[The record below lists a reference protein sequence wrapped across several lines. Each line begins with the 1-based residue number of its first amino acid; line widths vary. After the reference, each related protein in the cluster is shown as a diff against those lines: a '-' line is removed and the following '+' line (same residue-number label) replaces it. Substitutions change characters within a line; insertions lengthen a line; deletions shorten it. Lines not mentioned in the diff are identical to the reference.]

1 LKSTRNKGLGIIIAI
16 MVILTAAG
24 IYIASVYYGNI
35 NRSVDPRVRQ
45 AQVMYGRYNLYAA
58 GNDSEKV
65 LALLDSIKNVY
76 LSVAHYR
83 NSYEMGVLENNR
95 ASVFLT
101 QALSDTVIEA
111 RRQHYFSMAEQ
122 HLVQG
127 IDLFTRWLDVFGQ
140 LTREEVA
147 VIVSEDFY
155 SDGSLENNEDLEP
168 IIRNRVN
175 AIMTAQV
182 DTPRRLSV
190 SFTNLGIIRR
200 HENQIEQAYDYYS
213 KALELWGENHA
224 AKNNMNI
231 LFDRPV
237 VNQSII
243 RKLFPPAKK

>member
-1 LKSTRNKGLGIIIAI
+1 
-16 MVILTAAG
+16 MVILTVAG

-45 AQVMYGRYNLYAA
+45 AQIMYGRYNLYAA
-58 GNDSEKV
+58 ENDSEKV
-65 LALLDSIKNVY
+65 LALLDSIKDVY

-83 NSYEMGVLENNR
+83 NSYEMGVIENNR

-101 QALSDTVIEA
+101 KALSDTIIED
-111 RRQHYFSMAEQ
+111 RRQLYFSLAEQ
-122 HLVQG
+122 HLIQG
-127 IDLFTRWLDVFGQ
+127 IDLFTRWLDIFGSR
-140 LTREEVA
+140 TREEVA
-147 VIVSEDFY
+147 VMVSEDF
-155 SDGSLENNEDLEP
+155 SADKSLKNNKDLEL
-168 IIRNRVN
+168 IIQNRVN

-200 HENQIEQAYDYYS
+200 HEDQIEQAYDYYS
-213 KALELWGENHA
+213 KALELWDENHA

-231 LFDRPV
+231 LFDKPV
-237 VNQSII
+237 VNQGII